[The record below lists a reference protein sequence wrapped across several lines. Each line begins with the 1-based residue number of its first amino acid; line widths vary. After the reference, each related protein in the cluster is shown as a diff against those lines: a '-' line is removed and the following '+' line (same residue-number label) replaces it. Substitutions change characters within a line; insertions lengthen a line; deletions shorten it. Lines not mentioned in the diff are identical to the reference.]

1 MTETRLH
8 LIKSTQTDPK
18 NTSRLALKMVFLCN
32 SVYGQEAIYKDCV
45 PKRGSSREREMGKR
59 EKKGR
64 MCRSQKN
71 GPPSAQDISENIM
84 KVVHCGLSI
93 RLHKSNNESSK

>member
-1 MTETRLH
+1 
-8 LIKSTQTDPK
+8 
-18 NTSRLALKMVFLCN
+18 MVFMCN
-32 SVYGQEAIYKDCV
+32 SVYGQESMYKDCV
-45 PKRGSSREREMGKR
+45 PKRGSSREREMGNR

-71 GPPSAQDISENIM
+71 GPPSAQDTSENM

-93 RLHKSNNESSK
+93 RLHISNDESSK